1 MTSINK
7 RSLGSLKEDLAVNY
21 LENLGYT
28 ILERNFWT
36 RFGEIDIIAYHLD
49 TIIFIEVKYRDN
61 IAFGYPEES
70 ITPKKQ
76 HSIRNAALYY
86 MSKKRLSVD
95 MPYRFDA
102 VLIIKDTIRHI
113 ENAF

>member
-70 ITPKKQ
+70 ITPKKATFYQ
-76 HSIRNAALYY
+76 ECCFVLYV
-86 MSKKRLSVD
+86 KKT
-95 MPYRFDA
+95 
-102 VLIIKDTIRHI
+102 IIC
-113 ENAF
+113 